1 MGIGVLLLLF
11 LFGCLGGLLSGILG
25 LGAGMVF
32 ILIFTTYLTSK
43 QVPDQVI
50 AQLVL
55 ANSMFVVFFSG
66 LSGSI
71 KQHLNQN
78 FFLKPVLAIGI
89 SSMLTSVSVT
99 YLINKTSWYNRDV
112 FTIVFILVMGYIAY
126 QFFFLKEEVPNTAHE
141 RSSLTDFILIGAIGG
156 IILALAGVGSGV
168 TMILLM
174 IKMSGINIKK
184 ATSISLGVVTIT
196 ALVTTVFA
204 SMVKPLVPIQ
214 HPYTYGLLVLPM
226 ILPTAIGCVLF
237 APTGVN
243 LAKGLSHKT
252 IRLMFVLFLL
262 IAILN
267 MLYNLLRR

>member
-1 MGIGVLLLLF
+1 MGIEVLILLF

-43 QVPDQVI
+43 HIPNQVI

-66 LSGSI
+66 LAGSI

-78 FFLKPVLAIGI
+78 FFLRPVLAIGI
-89 SSMLTSVSVT
+89 SSMLTSVAVT
-99 YLINKTSWYNRDV
+99 YLINKTTWYNREV
-112 FTIVFILVMGYIAY
+112 FTIVFIFVMGYIAF
-126 QFFFLKEEVPNTAHE
+126 QFFFLKEVTSTSRES
-141 RSSLTDFILIGAIGG
+141 SSLTDFILIGTIGG
-156 IILALAGVGSGV
+156 VMLALAGVGSGV

-196 ALVTTVFA
+196 ALVTTLFA

-214 HPYTYGLLVLPM
+214 QSYTYGLLILPM

-267 MLYNLLRR
+267 MLYNLLWR